1 MNLLVVLAVVL
12 GLALIGAI
20 AALIRTELRPA
31 GAAAPAPRAAVTGR
45 EALDA
50 IDLGLR
56 RLAADC
62 VRAGRSLPDVYALG
76 YSGGQ
81 LALHLTNIDH
91 NAPAPW
97 TADEEGEEWRAES
110 ADLGSH
116 AVESAAVAQ
125 PYPLAVTV
133 GMHQGE
139 RLLIDLSRASAP
151 IAVTG
156 DGEGVRQLVRAL
168 VTELITGPVGRRA
181 EVTLVGSA
189 ATAEMTVGLGLMS
202 ARLHT
207 VATLDEGL
215 SGGPD
220 GPGTGPGADSS
231 SVTQVFRLIE
241 GRGPVG
247 VQGRA
252 PRLFVLHAAQFLEE
266 RAAMAGLNTADAL
279 LVLGEAPDFAWRF
292 QVAADGSL
300 DTGPLGLR
308 IALHAGRM
316 PRDAA

>member
-1 MNLLVVLAVVL
+1 MNLLVVLAVVI

-20 AALIRTELRPA
+20 AALVRTELRPS
-31 GAAAPAPRAAVTGR
+31 GAAAPAPKAAVTGR
-45 EALDA
+45 EALDT

-62 VRAGRSLPDVYALG
+62 VRAGRSLPDVYAVG
-76 YSGGQ
+76 YSGEH
-81 LALHLTNIDH
+81 LALHLTNADR

-97 TADEEGEEWRAES
+97 TADAEGEEWRAQS
-110 ADLGSH
+110 ADLGSL
-116 AVESAAVAQ
+116 AAESAPAAQ
-125 PYPLAVTV
+125 PYPLAVTI

-139 RLLIDLSRASAP
+139 RLLIDLSRAAAP
-151 IAVTG
+151 IAVAG
-156 DGEGVRQLVRAL
+156 DSEGVRQLVRAL

-215 SGGPD
+215 SGDPASS
-220 GPGTGPGADSS
+220 GAGAGAASS

-247 VQGRA
+247 VRGRA

-266 RAAMAGLNTADAL
+266 RAAMTGLNAADAL

-308 IALHAGRM
+308 IAVHAGRL
-316 PRDAA
+316 PRDSA

>member
-12 GLALIGAI
+12 VLALIAAI
-20 AALIRTELRPA
+20 SVLVRTELKAKRPVSA
-31 GAAAPAPRAAVTGR
+31 APRAEVTGR

-62 VRAGRSLPDVYALG
+62 RRSGRSLPDVYALG
-76 YSGGQ
+76 YTGAE
-81 LALHLTNIDH
+81 LALRLTDPDAH
-91 NAPAPW
+91 APAPW
-97 TADEEGEEWRAES
+97 TSDEEGEEWRAQTTELSDAGVDVS
-110 ADLGSH
+110 AT
-116 AVESAAVAQ
+116 Q

-133 GMHQGE
+133 GIHKGE
-139 RLLIDLSRASAP
+139 RVLVDLSRASAP
-151 IAVTG
+151 ISVTG
-156 DGEGVRQLVRAL
+156 DGEAVRQLVRAL

-215 SGGPD
+215 TD
-220 GPGTGPGADSS
+220 GADQTSGRERTGS
-231 SVTQVFRLIE
+231 TTAVTQVFRLIE
-241 GRGPVG
+241 GGGPVG

-252 PRLFVLHAAQFLEE
+252 PRLFVLHAAQFVEE
-266 RAAMAGLNTADAL
+266 RAAMTNLHTADAL

-292 QVAADGSL
+292 HVSADGSL
-300 DTGPLGLR
+300 DTGPLGLW
-308 IALHAGRM
+308 ISTHAGRL
-316 PRDAA
+316 A